1 MVPSAVDP
9 RIAYHPAMAIIH
21 EATLTPTKLE
31 LLTRWLP
38 GRAWFPDDAAD
49 GLQRVAACRFDDP
62 AGAVGVEML
71 VVRRGDDGPLVHIPL
86 TYRSAAMDDAE
97 HWLVGTLEHSVLG
110 TRYVYD
116 GVGDPVYIETLVEA
130 IRTGGREAEEFVE
143 TEGGPK
149 KRTPLMM
156 VEGSGKAKAGTPVGA
171 LVRVEDGDP
180 AVVVTDRVRLS
191 IRRVLTHHPADE
203 ELTLTATWEGQD
215 RPRILATLI

>member
-1 MVPSAVDP
+1 
-9 RIAYHPAMAIIH
+9 MAIIH

-31 LLTRWLP
+31 LLTQWLP
-38 GRAWFPDDAAD
+38 GRAWFPGEQAE

-62 AGAVGVEML
+62 AGEVGVEMF
-71 VVRRGDDGPLVHIPL
+71 VVRQGDDGPLVHVPL
-86 TYRSAAMDDAE
+86 TYRTEAMDDAE

-116 GVGDPVYIETLVEA
+116 GVGDPVYVEALVEA
-130 IRTGGREAEEFVE
+130 IRTGGHEAEEFVE
-143 TEGGPK
+143 TEAGPK
-149 KRTPLMM
+149 KRTPLMS
-156 VEGSGKAKAGTPVGA
+156 VEGSGTAKPGTPVGT

-203 ELTLTATWEGQD
+203 ELTLTATWKGQD

>member
-1 MVPSAVDP
+1 MVPSGIER

-38 GRAWFPDDAAD
+38 GRQWFPEETAE

-62 AGAVGVEML
+62 AGEVGIEML
-71 VVRRGDDGPLVHIPL
+71 VVRQGDDGPLVHVPL
-86 TYRSAAMDDAE
+86 TYREAPMDEAE
-97 HWLVGTLEHSVLG
+97 HWFVGTLEHSVLG

-116 GVGDPVYIETLVEA
+116 GVGDPVYVTALVEA
-130 IRTGGREAEEFVE
+130 IRSGGREAEEIVQSE
-143 TEGGPK
+143 SGQR
-149 KRTPLMM
+149 KRTPLMS
-156 VEGSGKAKAGTPVGA
+156 VTGSGSAKGGTPVGM

-203 ELTLTATWEGQD
+203 ELALTAMWSGQD